1 MKQRQTRWRRV
12 SLFFAVVFFA
22 VCLLIVSFVLALKV
36 TTPEPEYAYRA
47 ADEQGDFVDANFE
60 RKGKWYGL
68 CAKNSIHSVD
78 DFRRTVSNDPVLKTH
93 YADFRWENAKMGRL
107 DQAILAY
114 VYFRKDDKISL
125 TKKPIRL
132 PAGDEYITDGYTR
145 VRTFCCNNYTIVPA
159 FNDSPDV
166 LAELSASPS
175 PYEPPALLG
184 EPSAGV
190 LAQEPPEQL
199 SPVSPYAMQLA
210 LAPSLEENVLR
221 FPEESPFFATIS
233 KEYGYGE
240 TTLAAQSEETPF
252 SNSVPQEY
260 GYGGATTSPQSYPTP
275 TSIPG
280 DGGRNDEGG
289 GKDGGDGND
298 RGGESPRPIPE
309 AATILLVGVGVAVSF
324 IVFFIGNYYTRKG
337 KTPGHRT

>member
-22 VCLLIVSFVLALKV
+22 VCLLIVSFVMALKV

-68 CAKNSIHSVD
+68 CAKNSIHSID
-78 DFRRTVSNDPVLKTH
+78 DFRRTVSSDPVLKTH
-93 YADFRWENAKMGRL
+93 YVAFQWENAKMGKL
-107 DQAILAY
+107 DQAVLAY
-114 VYFRKDDKISL
+114 VYFRKDDRISL

-145 VRTFCCNNYTIVPA
+145 VRTFCCNNYTVAPP
-159 FNDSPDV
+159 FGESPDQMG
-166 LAELSASPS
+166 ALSASPS
-175 PYEPPALLG
+175 LFEQPALLV
-184 EPSAGV
+184 EPSAGL
-190 LAQEPPEQL
+190 LAQQPPEQM
-199 SPVSPYAMQLA
+199 SPLSPYAMQLA

-221 FPEESPFFATIS
+221 WPEESPFFSTIS

-252 SNSVPQEY
+252 STSVPQEY
-260 GYGGATTSPQSYPTP
+260 GYGGNTTFPQSYPTP
-275 TSIPG
+275 TSTIPG
-280 DGGRNDEGG
+280 DGGGKTDGGG
-289 GKDGGDGND
+289 GKDGG
-298 RGGESPRPIPE
+298 GEGPKPIPE

-324 IVFFIGNYYTRKG
+324 IVFFVGNYYTRKG

>member
-1 MKQRQTRWRRV
+1 MKQRQTRWRRKSIYVAAV
-12 SLFFAVVFFA
+12 SFA
-22 VCLLIVSFVLALKV
+22 VCLLIVSFVIALKV

-47 ADEQGDFVDANFE
+47 WEEQEAFGDANFE
-60 RKGKWYGL
+60 REGKWYGL

-78 DFRRTVSNDPVLKTH
+78 DFHRTVSNDPVLKTH

-107 DQAILAY
+107 DQAVLAY

-145 VRTFCCNNYTIVPA
+145 VRTFCCNNYTMVPA
-159 FNDSPDV
+159 FNDPPDV

-175 PYEPPALLG
+175 PYDPPALPA

-190 LAQEPPEQL
+190 LAQQPPEQM
-199 SPVSPYAMQLA
+199 SPLSPYAMQLA

-221 FPEESPFFATIS
+221 WPEESSFFSTIS

-240 TTLAAQSEETPF
+240 TMLAAQSEETPF
-252 SNSVPQEY
+252 SSSVPQEY
-260 GYGGATTSPQSYPTP
+260 GYGGAPTSPQSYPTP

-280 DGGRNDEGG
+280 DGGGRNDEGG
-289 GKDGGDGND
+289 GKDGG
-298 RGGESPRPIPE
+298 GEGPKPIPE
-309 AATILLVGVGVAVSF
+309 AATVLLVGVGVAVSF